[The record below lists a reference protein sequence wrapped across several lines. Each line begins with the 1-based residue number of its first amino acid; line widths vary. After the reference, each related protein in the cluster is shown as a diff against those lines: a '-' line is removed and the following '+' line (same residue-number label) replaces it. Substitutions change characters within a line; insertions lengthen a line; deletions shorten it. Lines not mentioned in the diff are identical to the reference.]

1 MIKNSKWLGMTLSTA
16 ASVLILSA
24 CGGGAPAAPETPGAD
39 TTPTEASSD
48 GQAPA
53 VEAKKSSWKIVIDDT
68 KDLVFGP
75 TKLKMNM
82 KMNATKQGGDV
93 GGDYQAT
100 ATAKIDTF
108 TAIAEGTG
116 TTDTGSQSA
125 PFNFTVKPFVA
136 LAPLAPKD
144 NLEPVALVP
153 NPEWEADG
161 EITMATAGEAIIDG
175 AVKGGMNENSTLP
188 FHLTILNEK
197 VTVTIPFPDIGEQ
210 SFYGALKNGN

>member
-1 MIKNSKWLGMTLSTA
+1 MNWLKLAVSTV
-16 ASVLILSA
+16 ASVALLSG

-39 TTPTEASSD
+39 TAPAEAPSD
-48 GQAPA
+48 SQAPA
-53 VEAKKSSWKIVIDDT
+53 VEAKNSSWKIVIDDT

-75 TKLKMNM
+75 TKLKMSM

-108 TAIAEGTG
+108 TAIPEGTG
-116 TTDTGSQSA
+116 TTDTGSQST
-125 PFNFTVKPFVA
+125 PFTFTVKPFVA
-136 LAPLAPKD
+136 LAPLAPKN
-144 NLEPVALVP
+144 NLDPAALVP

-161 EITMATAGEAIIDG
+161 EITMATAGEANIMG
-175 AVKGGMNENSTLP
+175 VRGGMEENSTLP

-210 SFYGALKNGN
+210 SFYGNLKNGN